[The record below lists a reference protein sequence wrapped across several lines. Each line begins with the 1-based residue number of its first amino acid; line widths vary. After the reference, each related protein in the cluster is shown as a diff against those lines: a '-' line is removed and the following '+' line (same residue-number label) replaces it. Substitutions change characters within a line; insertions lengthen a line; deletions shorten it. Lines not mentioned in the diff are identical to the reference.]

1 MRNRMNFYFSE
12 AIRSLAT
19 NKATSIAAV
28 IAMLVALLI
37 VGITGVGYAKA
48 RAEGKAIAADAG
60 LVKVFLPEAVTTEQV
75 NTLQAALNR
84 NPDVSKVDYVT
95 KSEALRRAKLLFKN
109 NPGIMKNIPGN
120 PFPASLEA
128 TLKDPS
134 RMDAVAKS
142 MEGQPG
148 VSDVKTGGA
157 QARKAITVIQWG
169 TAAFFA
175 IGIGILIAATVLVSN
190 TIRLSIYSRRREIE
204 VMKLVGASNGFV
216 RMPFMIEGFL
226 CGVFAAV
233 LAMASVFG
241 LVKLLSHTFTSLL
254 GTSTSTTLGSGSG
267 DVSLGLVSVG
277 LLVLG
282 IALGMFGSASSMRK
296 YLKT

>member
-1 MRNRMNFYFSE
+1 MRTRMSFYFSE
-12 AIRSLAT
+12 ALRSLAT

-37 VGITGVGYAKA
+37 VGITGVGFAKA
-48 RAEGKAIAADAG
+48 RSEGASIQKDASM
-60 LVKVFLPEAVTTEQV
+60 VKVFLKETVSDDQV
-75 NTLQAALNR
+75 NALETSLRR
-84 NPDVSKVDYVT
+84 NPNVLKVDFVT
-95 KSEALRRAKLLFKN
+95 KADALRRAKKMFKST
-109 NPGIMKNIPGN
+109 PGIIQNITGN

-128 TLKDPS
+128 TLKDPQQ
-134 RMDAVAKS
+134 MDAVAKT
-142 MEGQPG
+142 MDGQPG
-148 VSDVKTGGA
+148 VSDAKTGGA
-157 QARKAITVIQWG
+157 QARKAITFIQWG

-175 IGIGILIAATVLVSN
+175 IGIGILVAATVLVSN

-204 VMKLVGASNGFV
+204 VMKLVGASNSFV

-226 CGVFAAV
+226 CGVFASL

-254 GTSTSTTLGSGSG
+254 GTSSSIGNSSGE
-267 DVSLGLVSVG
+267 VPLGLVALG